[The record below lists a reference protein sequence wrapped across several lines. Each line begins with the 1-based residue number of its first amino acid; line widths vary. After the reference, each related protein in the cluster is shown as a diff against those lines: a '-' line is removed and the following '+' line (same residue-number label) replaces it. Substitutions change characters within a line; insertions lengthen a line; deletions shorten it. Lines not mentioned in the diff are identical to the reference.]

1 MYPMTQLF
9 TELPD
14 LFAIVNELHHY
25 SEQIVIP
32 VDTISAEYD
41 ISLSRS
47 ATYPTITL
55 ITAALEL
62 ILGALPSISYSFM
75 IMMMKKHRSE
85 KIFN

>member
-9 TELPD
+9 TELRD

-47 ATYPTITL
+47 ATYTTITL

-75 IMMMKKHRSE
+75 IMIMNE
-85 KIFN
+85 

>member
-1 MYPMTQLF
+1 MYPLPQLF

-14 LFAIVNELHHY
+14 LFAIVNKLHHY

-32 VDTISAEYD
+32 VDTVSAECD
-41 ISLSRS
+41 ISLSKS
-47 ATYPTITL
+47 TTYPTINL

-75 IMMMKKHRSE
+75 IMMMKKHRLE
-85 KIFN
+85 KTPN